1 MFKVGD
7 YVIPK
12 EHKVIKVVCE
22 IEEIENEFILYM
34 TDNTSYHIS
43 QLSTIHEV
51 IKSDNNYKKSFK
63 L

>member
-12 EHKVIKVVCE
+12 EHKVIKVISE

-34 TDNTSYHIS
+34 TDNTSYHTT

-51 IKSDNNYKKSFK
+51 VERDKNYKKSFK

>member
-22 IEEIENEFILYM
+22 IEEIENEG
-34 TDNTSYHIS
+34 NCEKVVKSSRGVKCIS
-43 QLSTIHEV
+43 
-51 IKSDNNYKKSFK
+51 
-63 L
+63 